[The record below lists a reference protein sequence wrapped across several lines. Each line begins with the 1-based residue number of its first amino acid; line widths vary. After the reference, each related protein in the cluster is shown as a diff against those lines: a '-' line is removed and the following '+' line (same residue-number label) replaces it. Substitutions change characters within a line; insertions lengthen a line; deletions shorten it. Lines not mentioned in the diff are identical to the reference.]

1 MPAVHPEPAS
11 QQADPDAPEN
21 FDAVE
26 KLSLLQKVTQGYA
39 TFKESRTNACLTLLS
54 LSSTLKAV
62 NLSVITDVIAL
73 ALSFT
78 VYLDLAMVLVE
89 KLVDCGYAGST
100 CHLANLMYYRAN
112 I

>member
-1 MPAVHPEPAS
+1 M
-11 QQADPDAPEN
+11 
-21 FDAVE
+21 
-26 KLSLLQKVTQGYA
+26 TQGYA

-62 NLSVITDVIAL
+62 HLSVITDVIAL

-78 VYLDLAMVLVE
+78 VYLDLAMALVE
-89 KLVDCGYAGST
+89 KVADYGYACST
-100 CHLANLMYYRAN
+100 CHFANLMRYRTR